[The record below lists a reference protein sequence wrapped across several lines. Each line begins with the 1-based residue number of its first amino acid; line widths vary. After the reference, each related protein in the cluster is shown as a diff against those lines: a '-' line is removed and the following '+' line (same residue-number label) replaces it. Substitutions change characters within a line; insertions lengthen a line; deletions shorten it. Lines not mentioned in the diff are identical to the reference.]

1 MAAHNFSLSTCWE
14 FIEAYPIPV
23 LLFLITVQLFRNKYG
38 YGLNQIPGPALAGY
52 TKLWRVN
59 NVRKGQAHRT
69 MIHLH
74 RKYGKVVRT
83 APNVIDVADPAMIPV
98 IYNLKGEYTKV
109 RLCDHNANFWS
120 HSDGAFRPVS
130 TQFKVFCGKKSR
142 K

>member
-1 MAAHNFSLSTCWE
+1 MAAHNFSLSACWE
-14 FIEAYPIPV
+14 FIKAYPIPV
-23 LLFLITVQLFRNKYG
+23 LFFLISAHLLRNKYG
-38 YGLNQIPGPALAGY
+38 SGLNQIPGPVLAGY

-59 NVRKGQAHRT
+59 DVRKGEAHRT
-69 MIHLH
+69 MIDLH

-109 RLCDHNANFWS
+109 RGHNANIWS
-120 HSDGAFRPVS
+120 RSDEAFRPVS
-130 TQFKVFCGKKSR
+130 TQSKVFCGKKGR